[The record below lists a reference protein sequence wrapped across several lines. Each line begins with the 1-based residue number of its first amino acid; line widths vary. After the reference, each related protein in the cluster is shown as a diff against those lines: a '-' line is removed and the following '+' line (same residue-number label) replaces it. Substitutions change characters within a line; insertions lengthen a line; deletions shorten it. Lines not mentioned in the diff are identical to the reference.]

1 MRSTFDIKILTPLEK
16 LKIKNVTFFRGEDK
30 SGSFGILAN
39 HIEFL
44 TILTQSI
51 AIIKKDNFEEYIALN
66 KGVLIFKNNL
76 LTITTR
82 DFVKSKDL
90 KLLKNIIEEKFKKI
104 EKEETLFRQ
113 NITRLEKEFIKRMI
127 ELEKEFE

>member
-16 LKIKNVTFFRGEDK
+16 LKIKNVTIFRGEDK

-51 AIIKKDNFEEYIALN
+51 AIIKKDNFEEYIAFN
-66 KGVLIFKNNL
+66 KGVLIFKENL

-82 DFVKSKDL
+82 DFAKSKDL
-90 KLLKNIIEEKFKKI
+90 KMLKNIIEEKFKKI
-104 EKEETLFRQ
+104 EKEEALFRQ

>member
-16 LKIKNVTFFRGEDK
+16 VKIKNVTYFRGEDR

-51 AIIKKDNFEEYIALN
+51 AIIKKDNFEEYIAFN
-66 KGVLIFKNNL
+66 KGVLIFKENL
-76 LTITTR
+76 LTVTTR
-82 DFVKSKDL
+82 DFARSKDL
-90 KLLKNIIEEKFKKI
+90 KVLKNIIEEKSKKI
-104 EKEETLFRQ
+104 EKEEALFRQ